1 MLIYF
6 FEKNSIFL
14 HIQICIGYENID
26 LSPFKLLVFGP
37 ETAAN
42 LKFRKYL
49 TKVLPGNSLKTCLA
63 FI

>member
-14 HIQICIGYENID
+14 HIQICIGSENIN

-37 ETAAN
+37 ETVLARNSGQYKISKILDKSAA
-42 LKFRKYL
+42 RK
-49 TKVLPGNSLKTCLA
+49 
-63 FI
+63 